1 VLCRAAL
8 TLDRAVHVTTKKG
21 GGISS
26 VICKEAFDYEKRS
39 EMECFES
46 NCLDEIS
53 VSL

>member
-1 VLCRAAL
+1 
-8 TLDRAVHVTTKKG
+8 LDRAVHVTTQKG

-26 VICKEAFDYEKRS
+26 VICKEACDYVKRT

-53 VSL
+53 DGL